1 MDLEIKKGKD
11 RFFIGESEEKDIAR
25 ITFYYKEESVIVIN
39 HTFVSPELRGQA
51 IAGKLLNKVVEFAK
65 ENGLLIIPVC
75 SYAVKK
81 MTRNTEY
88 NDVLLNK
95 V

>member
-1 MDLEIKKGKD
+1 MDLEIKKGKG
-11 RFFIGESEEKDIAR
+11 RFFIGESEENDVAR
-25 ITFYYKEESVIVIN
+25 ITFLYKEDNVIDIN

-51 IAGKLLNKVVEFAK
+51 IAEKLLNKVVEFAK
-65 ENGLLIIPVC
+65 ENNLLIIPTC

-81 MTRNTEY
+81 MTRNDEY

-95 V
+95 I